1 MSTRRLGVAS
11 FLAAAMLVFG
21 ACNNNNTSV
30 VTPGTTSASGPSFT
44 TITPGSI
51 TIGSCLDYPPFEK
64 VAPGATRPTGF
75 DIELAEAVAAK
86 LGFDQEHVVWVKAN
100 FNNIFTQVAQGRF
113 DVVAA
118 AVTAT
123 GKLGRQR
130 AQTVAFSDYYF
141 DSTQGFVINH
151 EKTPDI
157 TNTDQLG
164 SGDVIGV
171 QSGTTGED
179 WAKTNLVPQ
188 GVQLKSYV
196 DAPQAFTDLEA
207 GNITGVINDAPS
219 SAEEVSNRPSLTM
232 VQQIDTNES
241 YAFAF
246 APDNPD
252 LVTAWNA
259 AMRQVFLD
267 GTYLRIF
274 NKYFPGVPVP
284 LGFSPSPNEPAP

>member
-1 MSTRRLGVAS
+1 MSTRRLGVAA
-11 FLAAAMLVFG
+11 FLAAAVLVFA
-21 ACNNNNTSV
+21 ACNNTSTT
-30 VTPGTTSASGPSFT
+30 TPVGGSESPTGQSFT
-44 TITPGSI
+44 TITPGTI

-86 LGFDQEHVVWVKAN
+86 LGFDQAHFVWVKAN
-100 FNNIFTQVAQGRF
+100 FNNIFSQVAQGRF

-130 AQTVAFSDYYF
+130 GQTVAFSDYYF
-141 DSTQGFVINH
+141 DSTQGFVINK

-157 TNTDQLG
+157 TSTDQLG
-164 SGDVIGV
+164 AGDVVGV

-179 WAKTNLVPQ
+179 WAKTHLVPQ
-188 GVQLKSYV
+188 GAQIKAYV

-219 SAEEVSNRPSLTM
+219 SADEVSNRPSLSM

-246 APDNPD
+246 SQDNPA

-259 AMRQVFLD
+259 AMRQAFLD

-284 LGFSPSPNEPAP
+284 LGFSPSPNAPAP